1 MKLLPILQFTPARP
15 KSGHILPLAWRING
29 AASPK
34 YYQSNLEASKSK
46 SRQSLRMLE
55 FTIVRRTENGM
66 DTIFA
71 DCLRTGVWLVFL

>member
-1 MKLLPILQFTPARP
+1 
-15 KSGHILPLAWRING
+15 
-29 AASPK
+29 
-34 YYQSNLEASKSK
+34 
-46 SRQSLRMLE
+46 MLE